1 MTTIFRRTLAGS
13 SAALLIF
20 TFAAAAQ
27 QMPRTTK
34 EDVKGQ
40 ATVKTEQLH
49 GTVVFV
55 EGNKLAVRMA
65 GGGLR
70 NFEVPESRRFVVD
83 GKELTVREL
92 KPGTT
97 LTATVT
103 TTTTPITERTTTIGT
118 GKVWFVSGNTV
129 IVTLPNN
136 ENRSYKV
143 TESYRFNVEGK
154 PASVHELRKGMTIS
168 AQKIVEEPRTEMASN
183 IVVTGHAPPPPEP
196 VKVAITPRAPE
207 APRPAPPTQRAAPPT
222 RAASPAPAPVV
233 ERAEANLPA
242 ALPKTASEMPLIGLI
257 GLVLIGASLG
267 LRLLRRA

>member
-1 MTTIFRRTLAGS
+1 
-13 SAALLIF
+13 LLF

-34 EDVKGQ
+34 EDVINH

-70 NFEVPESRRFVVD
+70 NFDVPESRRFVVD
-83 GKELTVREL
+83 GKELTVQEL

-97 LTATVT
+97 LTAIVKT
-103 TTTTPITERTTTIGT
+103 TTTSITERTTTIGT

-183 IVVTGHAPPPPEP
+183 VVVTGHAPPPPEP
-196 VKVAITPRAPE
+196 VKMATTPTAPE
-207 APRPAPPTQRAAPPT
+207 PQRPAPTPTRASSPAPTPT
-222 RAASPAPAPVV
+222 RAASRAPAPVV
-233 ERAEANLPA
+233 ERAEASLPA
-242 ALPKTASEMPLIGLI
+242 HLPKTASEIPLIGLI
-257 GLVLIGASLG
+257 GLMLTGASFG
-267 LRLLRRA
+267 LRLLRKA

>member
-1 MTTIFRRTLAGS
+1 MTTIFRRTLVGL

-20 TFAAAAQ
+20 TSAAAAQ

-40 ATVKTEQLH
+40 AHVKTEKLH
-49 GTVVFV
+49 GTVVLV
-55 EGNKLAVRMA
+55 EGNKLVVRMA
-65 GGGLR
+65 GGKIR

-83 GKELTVREL
+83 GKDLTVREL

-97 LTATVT
+97 LTAVVR

-143 TESYRFNVEGK
+143 AESYRFTVDGN
-154 PASVHELRKGMTIS
+154 PASVHDLRKGMTIS
-168 AQKIVEEPRTEMASN
+168 AQKIVEEPRTEMASD

-196 VKVAITPRAPE
+196 VKVAASPTAPE
-207 APRPAPPTQRAAPPT
+207 PPRPAPTPTPTPT
-222 RAASPAPAPVV
+222 RAASTTPAPVV
-233 ERAEANLPA
+233 EKAEANLPA
-242 ALPKTASEMPLIGLI
+242 ALPKTASEIPLIGLI
-257 GLVLIGASLG
+257 SLLLIGASFG
-267 LRLLRRA
+267 LRLLRKA